1 MISKSCVFLRK
12 LIKSVAYLKSLF
24 ILLLFLN
31 LDKLKSIN
39 HLSDFKWKNRVLVVV
54 TNEKE
59 EIKDLIKIHNI
70 GLNEREFVVI
80 QLDDEKAFI
89 DYNQMSKRFSQ
100 SILKKVKNIPQ
111 QVYFVLIGKDGRIK
125 NLFSKNTGMNE
136 IFSEVD
142 KMPMRINEMKRNP
155 KNH

>member
-1 MISKSCVFLRK
+1 MFIS
-12 LIKSVAYLKSLF
+12 F
-24 ILLLFLN
+24 ILLIFLN
-31 LDKLKSIN
+31 LDSLKSIN
-39 HLSDFKWKNRVLVVV
+39 HLSDLKWKNRVLVVV

-70 GLNEREFVVI
+70 ELNKREFVVI

-89 DYNQMSKRFSQ
+89 DYTQMSKRFSK

-111 QVYFVLIGKDGRIK
+111 EVYFILIGKDGRIK

>member
-1 MISKSCVFLRK
+1 MFIS
-12 LIKSVAYLKSLF
+12 F
-24 ILLLFLN
+24 ILLIFLN
-31 LDKLKSIN
+31 LDSLKSIN
-39 HLSDFKWKNRVLVVV
+39 HLSDLKWKNRVLVVV

>member
-1 MISKSCVFLRK
+1 M
-12 LIKSVAYLKSLF
+12 
-24 ILLLFLN
+24 
-31 LDKLKSIN
+31 
-39 HLSDFKWKNRVLVVV
+39 VV

>member
-1 MISKSCVFLRK
+1 MFIS
-12 LIKSVAYLKSLF
+12 F
-24 ILLLFLN
+24 ILLIFLN
-31 LDKLKSIN
+31 LDSLKSIN
-39 HLSDFKWKNRVLVVV
+39 HLSDLKWKNRVLVVV

-59 EIKDLIKIHNI
+59 EIKDLITNHNNE
-70 GLNEREFVVI
+70 LNEREFVVI

-89 DYNQMSKRFSQ
+89 DYTQMSKRFSK
-100 SILKKVKNIPQ
+100 SILKKVKNISQ
-111 QVYFVLIGKDGRIK
+111 EVYFVLIGKDGRIK

>member
-1 MISKSCVFLRK
+1 MFIS
-12 LIKSVAYLKSLF
+12 F

-59 EIKDLIKIHNI
+59 EIKDLITNHNNE
-70 GLNEREFVVI
+70 LNEREFVVI

-89 DYNQMSKRFSQ
+89 DYTQMSKRFSK
-100 SILKKVKNIPQ
+100 SILKKVKNISQ
-111 QVYFVLIGKDGRIK
+111 EVYFVLIGKDGRIK
-125 NLFSKNTGMNE
+125 NLFSKNTGINE

>member
-1 MISKSCVFLRK
+1 MFIS
-12 LIKSVAYLKSLF
+12 F
-24 ILLLFLN
+24 ILLIFLN
-31 LDKLKSIN
+31 LDSLKSIN
-39 HLSDFKWKNRVLVVV
+39 HLSDLKWKNRVLVVV

-89 DYNQMSKRFSQ
+89 DYTQMSKRFSK
-100 SILKKVKNIPQ
+100 SILKKVKNISQ
-111 QVYFVLIGKDGRIK
+111 EVYFVLIGKDGRIK

>member
-1 MISKSCVFLRK
+1 MFTS
-12 LIKSVAYLKSLF
+12 F
-24 ILLLFLN
+24 ILLIFLN
-31 LDKLKSIN
+31 LDSFKSIN
-39 HLSDFKWKNRVLVVV
+39 HLSDLKWKNRVLVVV

-70 GLNEREFVVI
+70 ELNEREFVVI

-89 DYNQMSKRFSQ
+89 DYTQMSKRFSK
-100 SILKKVKNIPQ
+100 SILKKVKNISQ
-111 QVYFVLIGKDGRIK
+111 EVYFVLIGKDGRIK

>member
-1 MISKSCVFLRK
+1 MLTS
-12 LIKSVAYLKSLF
+12 F
-24 ILLLFLN
+24 ILLFYLN
-31 LDKLKSIN
+31 LGSSKSIN
-39 HLSDFKWKNRVLVVV
+39 HLSDLKWKNRVLVVV

-70 GLNEREFVVI
+70 GLNEREFIVI
-80 QLDDEKAFI
+80 QLDDKKAFI
-89 DYNQMSKRFSQ
+89 DSTQMSKRFSQ
-100 SILKKVKNIPQ
+100 SILKKVNNIPQ
-111 QVYFVLIGKDGRIK
+111 EVYFVLIGKDGRIK

>member
-1 MISKSCVFLRK
+1 MFIS
-12 LIKSVAYLKSLF
+12 F

-31 LDKLKSIN
+31 LDKLKTIN

>member
-1 MISKSCVFLRK
+1 MFTS
-12 LIKSVAYLKSLF
+12 F

-31 LDKLKSIN
+31 LKKLKSIN
-39 HLSDFKWKNRVLVVV
+39 HLSDLKWKNRVLVVV

-70 GLNEREFVVI
+70 ELNEREFVVI

-89 DYNQMSKRFSQ
+89 DYTQMSKRFSK
-100 SILKKVKNIPQ
+100 SILKKVKNISQ
-111 QVYFVLIGKDGRIK
+111 EVYFVLIGKDGRIK

>member
-1 MISKSCVFLRK
+1 MFIS
-12 LIKSVAYLKSLF
+12 F
-24 ILLLFLN
+24 ILLIFLN
-31 LDKLKSIN
+31 LDSLKSIN
-39 HLSDFKWKNRVLVVV
+39 HLSDLKWKNRVLVVV

-70 GLNEREFVVI
+70 ELNEREFVVI

-89 DYNQMSKRFSQ
+89 DYTQMSKRFSQ

-111 QVYFVLIGKDGRIK
+111 EVYFVLIGKDGRIK
-125 NLFSKNTGMNE
+125 NLFSKNTSVNE

-142 KMPMRINEMKRNP
+142 KMPMRINEIKSNP
-155 KNH
+155 ENH

>member
-1 MISKSCVFLRK
+1 LFIS
-12 LIKSVAYLKSLF
+12 F
-24 ILLLFLN
+24 ILLIFLN
-31 LDKLKSIN
+31 LDSLKSIN
-39 HLSDFKWKNRVLVVV
+39 HLSDLKWKNRVLVVV

-59 EIKDLIKIHNI
+59 EIKDLITNHNNE
-70 GLNEREFVVI
+70 LNEREFVVI

-89 DYNQMSKRFSQ
+89 DYTQMSKRFSQ

-111 QVYFVLIGKDGRIK
+111 EVYFVLIGKDGRIK

>member
-1 MISKSCVFLRK
+1 MFIS
-12 LIKSVAYLKSLF
+12 F
-24 ILLLFLN
+24 ILLIFLN
-31 LDKLKSIN
+31 LDSLKSIN
-39 HLSDFKWKNRVLVVV
+39 HLSDLKWKNRVLVVV

-59 EIKDLIKIHNI
+59 EIKDLITNFNNE
-70 GLNEREFVVI
+70 LNEREFVVI

-89 DYNQMSKRFSQ
+89 DYTQMSKRFSK
-100 SILKKVKNIPQ
+100 SILKKVKNISQ
-111 QVYFVLIGKDGRIK
+111 EVYFVLIGKDGRIK

>member
-1 MISKSCVFLRK
+1 MFNS
-12 LIKSVAYLKSLF
+12 F

-39 HLSDFKWKNRVLVVV
+39 HLSDLKWKNRVLLVV

-70 GLNEREFVVI
+70 ELNEREFVVI

-89 DYNQMSKRFSQ
+89 DYTQMSKRFSQ
-100 SILKKVKNIPQ
+100 SILNKVKNIPQ
-111 QVYFVLIGKDGRIK
+111 EVYFVLIGKDGRIK

-142 KMPMRINEMKRNP
+142 EMPMRINEMKRNP

>member
-1 MISKSCVFLRK
+1 LFIS
-12 LIKSVAYLKSLF
+12 F
-24 ILLLFLN
+24 ILLIFLN
-31 LDKLKSIN
+31 LDSLKSIN
-39 HLSDFKWKNRVLVVV
+39 HLSDLKWKNRVLVVV

-59 EIKDLIKIHNI
+59 EIKDLITNHNNE
-70 GLNEREFVVI
+70 LNEREFVVI

-89 DYNQMSKRFSQ
+89 DYTQMSKRFSK
-100 SILKKVKNIPQ
+100 SILKKVKNISQ
-111 QVYFVLIGKDGRIK
+111 EVYFVLIGKDGRIK

>member
-1 MISKSCVFLRK
+1 MFIS
-12 LIKSVAYLKSLF
+12 F
-24 ILLLFLN
+24 ILLIFLN
-31 LDKLKSIN
+31 LDSLKSIN
-39 HLSDFKWKNRVLVVV
+39 HLSDLKWKNRVLVVV

-59 EIKDLIKIHNI
+59 EIKDLITNHNNE
-70 GLNEREFVVI
+70 LNEREFVVI

-89 DYNQMSKRFSQ
+89 DYTQMSKRFSK
-100 SILKKVKNIPQ
+100 SILKKVKNISQ
-111 QVYFVLIGKDGRIK
+111 EVYFVLIGKDGRIK

-155 KNH
+155 KNQ

>member
-1 MISKSCVFLRK
+1 MFIS
-12 LIKSVAYLKSLF
+12 F
-24 ILLLFLN
+24 ILLIFLN
-31 LDKLKSIN
+31 LDSLKSIN
-39 HLSDFKWKNRVLVVV
+39 HLSDLKWKNRVLVVI

-70 GLNEREFVVI
+70 ELKEREFVVI

-89 DYNQMSKRFSQ
+89 DYTQMSKRFSQ

-111 QVYFVLIGKDGRIK
+111 EVYFVLIGKDGRIK

>member
-1 MISKSCVFLRK
+1 MFIS
-12 LIKSVAYLKSLF
+12 F
-24 ILLLFLN
+24 ILLIFLN
-31 LDKLKSIN
+31 LDSLKSIN
-39 HLSDFKWKNRVLVVV
+39 HLSDLKWKNRVLVVV

-59 EIKDLIKIHNI
+59 EIKDLITNHNNE
-70 GLNEREFVVI
+70 LNEREFVVI

-89 DYNQMSKRFSQ
+89 DYTQMSKRFSQ

-111 QVYFVLIGKDGRIK
+111 EVYFVLIGKDGRIK

>member
-1 MISKSCVFLRK
+1 MFTS
-12 LIKSVAYLKSLF
+12 F

-31 LDKLKSIN
+31 LEKLKSIN
-39 HLSDFKWKNRVLVVV
+39 HLSDLKWKNRVLVVV

-70 GLNEREFVVI
+70 ELNEREFVVI

-89 DYNQMSKRFSQ
+89 DYTQMSKRFSK
-100 SILKKVKNIPQ
+100 SILKKVKNISQ
-111 QVYFVLIGKDGRIK
+111 EVYFVLIGKDGRIK

>member
-1 MISKSCVFLRK
+1 MFIS
-12 LIKSVAYLKSLF
+12 F
-24 ILLLFLN
+24 ILLIFLN
-31 LDKLKSIN
+31 LDSLKSIN
-39 HLSDFKWKNRVLVVV
+39 LLSDLKWKNRVLVVV

-59 EIKDLIKIHNI
+59 EIKDLITNHNNE
-70 GLNEREFVVI
+70 LNEREFVVI

-89 DYNQMSKRFSQ
+89 DYTQMSKRFSK
-100 SILKKVKNIPQ
+100 SILKKVKNISQ
-111 QVYFVLIGKDGRIK
+111 EVYFVLIGKDGRIK

>member
-1 MISKSCVFLRK
+1 L
-12 LIKSVAYLKSLF
+12 
-24 ILLLFLN
+24 
-31 LDKLKSIN
+31 
-39 HLSDFKWKNRVLVVV
+39 KWKNRVLVVV

-59 EIKDLIKIHNI
+59 EIKDLITNHNNE
-70 GLNEREFVVI
+70 LNEREFVVI

-89 DYNQMSKRFSQ
+89 DYTQMSKRFSK
-100 SILKKVKNIPQ
+100 SILKKVKNISQ
-111 QVYFVLIGKDGRIK
+111 EVYFVLIGKDGRIK
-125 NLFSKNTGMNE
+125 NLFSKNTGLNE

>member
-1 MISKSCVFLRK
+1 M
-12 LIKSVAYLKSLF
+12 
-24 ILLLFLN
+24 
-31 LDKLKSIN
+31 SIN
-39 HLSDFKWKNRVLVVV
+39 HLSDLKWKNRVLVVV

-59 EIKDLIKIHNI
+59 EIKDLITNHNNE
-70 GLNEREFVVI
+70 LNEREFVVI

-89 DYNQMSKRFSQ
+89 DYTQMSKRFSK
-100 SILKKVKNIPQ
+100 SILKKVKNISQ
-111 QVYFVLIGKDGRIK
+111 EVYFVLIGKDGRIK

>member
-1 MISKSCVFLRK
+1 MFIS
-12 LIKSVAYLKSLF
+12 F

-100 SILKKVKNIPQ
+100 SVLKKVKNIPQ

>member
-1 MISKSCVFLRK
+1 MFTS
-12 LIKSVAYLKSLF
+12 F

-39 HLSDFKWKNRVLVVV
+39 HLSDLKWKNRVLVVV

-59 EIKDLIKIHNI
+59 EIKDLITNHNNE
-70 GLNEREFVVI
+70 LNEREFVVI

-89 DYNQMSKRFSQ
+89 DYTKMSKRFSQ

-111 QVYFVLIGKDGRIK
+111 EVYFVLIGKDGKIK
-125 NLFSKNTGMNE
+125 NVFSKDTGVNE

-142 KMPMRINEMKRNP
+142 KMPMRIYEMKRNP
-155 KNH
+155 ENH

>member
-1 MISKSCVFLRK
+1 MFIS
-12 LIKSVAYLKSLF
+12 F
-24 ILLLFLN
+24 ILLIFLN
-31 LDKLKSIN
+31 LDSLKSIN
-39 HLSDFKWKNRVLVVV
+39 HLSDLKWKNRVLVVV

-59 EIKDLIKIHNI
+59 EIKDLITNHNNE
-70 GLNEREFVVI
+70 LNEREFVVI

-89 DYNQMSKRFSQ
+89 DYTQMSKRFSK

-111 QVYFVLIGKDGRIK
+111 EVYFILIGKDGRIK

>member
-1 MISKSCVFLRK
+1 LFIS
-12 LIKSVAYLKSLF
+12 F
-24 ILLLFLN
+24 ILLIFLN

>member
-1 MISKSCVFLRK
+1 MFTS
-12 LIKSVAYLKSLF
+12 F

-39 HLSDFKWKNRVLVVV
+39 HLSDLKWKNRVLVVV
-54 TNEKE
+54 TNEKK

-70 GLNEREFVVI
+70 ELNEREFVVI

-89 DYNQMSKRFSQ
+89 DYTQMSKRFSK

-111 QVYFVLIGKDGRIK
+111 EVYFILIGKDGRIK

>member
-1 MISKSCVFLRK
+1 MFTS
-12 LIKSVAYLKSLF
+12 F
-24 ILLLFLN
+24 ILLFFLN
-31 LDKLKSIN
+31 LDSLKSIN
-39 HLSDFKWKNRVLVVV
+39 HLSDLKWKNRVLVVV

-59 EIKDLIKIHNI
+59 EIKDLITNHNNE
-70 GLNEREFVVI
+70 LNEREFVVI

-89 DYNQMSKRFSQ
+89 DYTQMSKRFSK
-100 SILKKVKNIPQ
+100 SILKKVKNISQ
-111 QVYFVLIGKDGRIK
+111 EVYFVLIGKDGRIK

>member
-1 MISKSCVFLRK
+1 MFTS
-12 LIKSVAYLKSLF
+12 F

-31 LDKLKSIN
+31 LEKLKSIN
-39 HLSDFKWKNRVLVVV
+39 HLSDLKWKNRVLVVV

-70 GLNEREFVVI
+70 ELNEREFVVI

-89 DYNQMSKRFSQ
+89 DYTQMSKRFSK
-100 SILKKVKNIPQ
+100 SILKKVKNISQ
-111 QVYFVLIGKDGRIK
+111 EVYFVLIGKDGRIK
-125 NLFSKNTGMNE
+125 NLFSKNTGINE

>member
-1 MISKSCVFLRK
+1 MFTS
-12 LIKSVAYLKSLF
+12 F

-39 HLSDFKWKNRVLVVV
+39 HLSDLKWKNRVLVVV

-59 EIKDLIKIHNI
+59 EIKDLITNHNNE
-70 GLNEREFVVI
+70 LNEREFVVI

-89 DYNQMSKRFSQ
+89 DYTQMSKRFSK
-100 SILKKVKNIPQ
+100 SILKKVKNISQ
-111 QVYFVLIGKDGRIK
+111 EVYFVLIGKDGRIK
-125 NLFSKNTGMNE
+125 NLFSKNTGINE

-155 KNH
+155 KNQ

>member
-1 MISKSCVFLRK
+1 MFTS
-12 LIKSVAYLKSLF
+12 F

-39 HLSDFKWKNRVLVVV
+39 HLSDLKWKNRVLVVV
-54 TNEKE
+54 TNEKK
-59 EIKDLIKIHNI
+59 EIKDLITNHNI
-70 GLNEREFVVI
+70 ELNEREFVVI

-89 DYNQMSKRFSQ
+89 DYTQMSKRFSK
-100 SILKKVKNIPQ
+100 SILKKVKNISQ
-111 QVYFVLIGKDGRIK
+111 EVYFVLIGKDGRIK
-125 NLFSKNTGMNE
+125 NLFSKNTGLNE

>member
-1 MISKSCVFLRK
+1 MFIS
-12 LIKSVAYLKSLF
+12 F
-24 ILLLFLN
+24 ILLIFLN
-31 LDKLKSIN
+31 LDSLKSIN
-39 HLSDFKWKNRVLVVV
+39 HLSDLKWKNRVLVVV

-59 EIKDLIKIHNI
+59 EIKDLITNHNNE
-70 GLNEREFVVI
+70 LNEREFVVI

-89 DYNQMSKRFSQ
+89 DYTQMSKRFSK
-100 SILKKVKNIPQ
+100 SILKKVKNISQ
-111 QVYFVLIGKDGRIK
+111 EVYFVLIGKDGRIK

-142 KMPMRINEMKRNP
+142 RMPMRINEMKRNP

>member
-1 MISKSCVFLRK
+1 MFIS
-12 LIKSVAYLKSLF
+12 F
-24 ILLLFLN
+24 ILLIFLN
-31 LDKLKSIN
+31 LDSLKSIN
-39 HLSDFKWKNRVLVVV
+39 HLSDLKWKNRVLVVV

-59 EIKDLIKIHNI
+59 EIKDLITNHNNE
-70 GLNEREFVVI
+70 LNEREFVVI

-89 DYNQMSKRFSQ
+89 DYTKMSKRFSK
-100 SILKKVKNIPQ
+100 SILKKVKNISQ
-111 QVYFVLIGKDGRIK
+111 EVYFVLIGKDGRIK